1 MVMDVAKTHNST
13 PPPGGGW
20 VDAAEDEGS
29 GSRRVDGAG
38 TCKSHSRKR
47 TTTTSEDLVPP
58 DGGWGWI
65 IVLGNC
71 INSAVLNSVVPCYG
85 VMYLPLVALGYSNTQ
100 VASIPSIFV
109 GFTNIL
115 GPVATG
121 LSHYYSARSITLTGI
136 SITVLGILLCSFY
149 KNIIWFYLCFGVIA
163 GIGNALASPQGFLLG
178 QKYFCHKRATA
189 NGLSTV
195 GASLGGM
202 VFPPLVNYM
211 VETYSVDGAF
221 MLWAGLLLHGLI
233 GGSLFHPVSW
243 HLMPKRT
250 ASLDTA
256 GIQQNGGQPKSDIP
270 GNKIVVAGK
279 DEERKEYNVFEDESA
294 VKSLTPDNDS
304 DDSDHEELIMT
315 QDVLLD
321 PQSQKKDI
329 CANNCS
335 ERQWKNP
342 LTDVLQ
348 TNEYLERPRT
358 VSIERSME
366 ILPQIPEE
374 SEDEDCFETYD
385 PESGNER
392 IEFLNRENEMR
403 NRPISYISTKS
414 VDSIAKIPSVESI
427 FDSCDVLDQFGSA
440 LSFKVEKLKDSAKV
454 SAMEKR
460 KNRSNSVGQHPLRPY
475 ILCGLKMPRLQY
487 LINFS
492 ILRHPIFVIAAFSS
506 ICNRLVYV
514 SVLTYLPSYG
524 NEMGVGRRSAYLLT
538 IVATF
543 ELLGKVI
550 MSVVSDQGW
559 VQRRYI
565 HILSSISAGLSV
577 LLLTLAWDIVTLGLC
592 CGLYGFCVGTCIS
605 IGPVLLVEYLGLK
618 LLPHSFGLMLF
629 MNGISGFAVLP
640 FTGWLNDVTGN
651 FTSTFYVI
659 GCLNLLPG
667 FLWSLVP
674 CFPKAAGE
682 SSKADNV

>member
-29 GSRRVDGAG
+29 GSRRAEGG
-38 TCKSHSRKR
+38 GPCRSHSKKR

-71 INSAVLNSVVPCYG
+71 INTAVLSSVVPCFG
-85 VMYLPLVALGYSNTQ
+85 VMYLPLVALGYSNAQ
-100 VASIPSIFV
+100 VASIPSIFI

-115 GPVATG
+115 GPIATG
-121 LSHYYSARSITLTGI
+121 LSHYYSSRSLTLTGF
-136 SITVLGILLCSFY
+136 SITVLGLLLCSFY
-149 KNIIWFYLCFGVIA
+149 KHINWFYLCFGVIG
-163 GIGNALASPQGFLLG
+163 GIGSALAAPQGFLLG
-178 QKYFCHKRATA
+178 QKYFCRKRVTA

-195 GASLGGM
+195 GASMGGM
-202 VFPPLVNYM
+202 VLPPLINYL

-243 HLMPKRT
+243 HLKPKRT

-256 GIQQNGGQPKSDIP
+256 GIQQNGGQPKNDIP
-270 GNKIVVAGK
+270 GNKIVMAGK
-279 DEERKEYNVFEDESA
+279 VEDRKEYNVLEDDSA

-321 PQSQKKDI
+321 PHSQEKDMS
-329 CANNCS
+329 ANHCS

-427 FDSCDVLDQFGSA
+427 FDSSDVLDQFGSA
-440 LSFKVEKLKDSAKV
+440 LSFKVEKLKDNAKASAT
-454 SAMEKR
+454 ERR

-475 ILCGLKMPRLQY
+475 ILCGLKVPRLQHI
-487 LINFS
+487 INFS
-492 ILRHPIFVIAAFSS
+492 ILRHPIFIIAALSS
-506 ICNRLVYV
+506 VCNRLVYV
-514 SVLTYLPSYG
+514 GMMTYLPSYG
-524 NEMGVGRRSAYLLT
+524 TEIGVGRRSPYLLT
-538 IVATF
+538 IIATF
-543 ELLGKVI
+543 ELLGKVT

-559 VQRRYI
+559 IQRRYLQ
-565 HILSSISAGLSV
+565 ILFCITAGLSV
-577 LLLTLAWDIVTLGLC
+577 LLSTLAWEFVSLGVC
-592 CGLYGFCVGTCIS
+592 CALYGYCVGTCMS

-618 LLPHSFGLMLF
+618 LLPHSFGMMLF
-629 MNGISGFAVLP
+629 INGISGFAVLP
-640 FTGWLNDVTGN
+640 FTGWLNDITGN
-651 FTSTFYVI
+651 FISTFYVL
-659 GCLNLLPG
+659 GCLGLLPG
-667 FLWSLVP
+667 FMWSLVP
-674 CFPKAAGE
+674 CFPKGTGE
-682 SSKADNV
+682 FSKTDNV